1 MELDLH
7 TLWTGLG
14 WPLIRLTFFISVGLL
29 VGILV
34 ESLNW
39 ARFMAKLAAPLTR
52 AARLQD
58 VSGASFSMAFFS
70 GVSANTMLAEAH
82 SRGQMTDRELML
94 ANLFNSMPTFFLH
107 LPTMYALSRSIIGDL
122 ADTYVGLAVCA
133 AVLRTLGV
141 VVVGRLVNP
150 PLPEGCIPCRLDEN
164 TPRGMREVLT
174 RALGRFQKRIRRI
187 MRITLPVYV
196 LFFFAQRAGVFD
208 AIETFMSSHLAFLS
222 WLPPKVVSV
231 VAIHSTGEL
240 AAGLSALK
248 PLLDDGV
255 IAPQMAVLTLL
266 IGNVMSSPM
275 RAVRHQYP
283 YYAGIFP
290 QRAALMLILASQT
303 VRAASMLLVT
313 ILYFLWAF

>member
-1 MELDLH
+1 MEMDLH

-39 ARFMAKLAAPLTR
+39 ARVMAKLAAPLTR
-52 AARLQD
+52 IARMQD
-58 VSGASFSMAFFS
+58 VSGAAFSMAFFS

-82 SRGQMTDRELML
+82 EKGRLTARELMF

-107 LPTMYALSRSIIGDL
+107 LPTMYALTRSIVGEL
-122 ADTYVGLAVCA
+122 ADTYVGLAVLA
-133 AVLRTLGV
+133 AMLRTLSV
-141 VVVGRLVNP
+141 VVAGRLLNP
-150 PLPEGCIPCRLDEN
+150 PLPEGCIPCRLDEQKAKS
-164 TPRGMREVLT
+164 TRELLS
-174 RALGRFQKRIRRI
+174 RAMSRFSKRIRRI
-187 MRITLPVYV
+187 MRITLPVYT
-196 LFFFAQRAGVFD
+196 LFFFIQRAGLFD
-208 AIETFMSSHLAFLS
+208 AIERFTSSHLAFLS

-248 PLLDDGV
+248 PLLADGA
-255 IAPQMAVLTLL
+255 ITPQMAILTLL
-266 IGNVMSSPM
+266 IGNILSSPM

-290 QRAALMLILASQT
+290 QRAALMLIIASQSL
-303 VRAASMLLVT
+303 RATSMIVVT
-313 ILYFLWAF
+313 TAYYLWAF

>member
-1 MELDLH
+1 MDLH

-39 ARFMAKLAAPLTR
+39 ARVMAKLAAPLTR

-58 VSGASFSMAFFS
+58 VSGAAFSMAFFS

-82 SRGQMTDRELML
+82 TQGRLTTRELMF

-107 LPTMYALSRSIIGDL
+107 LPTMYALTRSIIGDL
-122 ADTYVGLAVCA
+122 ADTYVGLAVLA
-133 AVLRTLGV
+133 AMLRTLSV
-141 VVVGRLVNP
+141 VVAGRLLNP
-150 PLPEGCIPCRLDEN
+150 PLPEGCIPCRLDEQKPK
-164 TPRGMREVLT
+164 TTREVLT
-174 RALGRFQKRIRRI
+174 RAMGRFTKRIRRI
-187 MRITLPVYV
+187 MRITLPVYA
-196 LFFFAQRAGVFD
+196 LFFFIQRAGLFD
-208 AIETFMSSHLAFLS
+208 AIERFTSSHLAFLS

-248 PLLDDGV
+248 PLLADGV
-255 IAPQMAVLTLL
+255 ITPQLAILTLL
-266 IGNVMSSPM
+266 IGNILSSPM

-290 QRAALMLILASQT
+290 QRAALMLIVASQT
-303 VRAASMLLVT
+303 LRAASMIVVT
-313 ILYFLWAF
+313 TAYYLWAF